1 MATGRIT
8 ADGTCGFPVIGRA
21 SLAADMHG
29 CIRAGSGSPAA
40 ISTSKASGANAT
52 EPALSEGQ
60 QPCSQRTL
68 IYAEEEGAQRE
79 PAKGQLGAETDCRAG
94 RS

>member
-8 ADGTCGFPVIGRA
+8 ADGKCGFPVIGRA
-21 SLAADMHG
+21 SLAADMRG
-29 CIRAGSGSPAA
+29 CIRAGNGDPAA
-40 ISTSKASGANAT
+40 ISTSKASGADAT
-52 EPALSEGQ
+52 GLNFLEGQ

-68 IYAEEEGAQRE
+68 IHAEEDGGQRE
-79 PAKGQLGAETDCRAG
+79 TAERQPGARTDNGAG

>member
-21 SLAADMHG
+21 SLAADMRG
-29 CIRAGSGSPAA
+29 CIRAGNGGPEA
-40 ISTSKASGANAT
+40 ISTLKDSGADAT
-52 EPALSEGQ
+52 GPNFLEGQ

-68 IYAEEEGAQRE
+68 IHAEEDGAQGKA
-79 PAKGQLGAETDCRAG
+79 AKGQLRADTDNRAG